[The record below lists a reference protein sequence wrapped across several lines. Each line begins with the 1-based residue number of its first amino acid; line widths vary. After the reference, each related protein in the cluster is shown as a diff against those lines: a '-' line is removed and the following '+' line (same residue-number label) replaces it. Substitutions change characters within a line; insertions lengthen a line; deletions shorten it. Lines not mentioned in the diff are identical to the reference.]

1 MEKKLLNKKL
11 MLLAGALV
19 VLSGNGAAQ
28 GLRVVKG
35 LASPESVMLAADGRI
50 FVSQIGEFGA
60 DSDGSV
66 VVIEKDGQAVTFAK
80 GLDDPK
86 GMAEHGDFIYVAD
99 KTRVWKIGKKGK
111 PAVFVPASAFPVAP
125 QFLNDVAIDPK
136 GNVYVSDSGDTK
148 VGGGGAIFRISPDGV
163 VSVVTSHAEDGRVK
177 SPNGL
182 LVDRGSLLAVDFA
195 SGELYR
201 IDLQSPHPSKK
212 LADGFGGG
220 DGLALDRAG
229 NLQISD
235 WKNGKVFRLNLKKKD
250 ARPIEYKQDFQA
262 AADITLD
269 ASRKFVLVPDMKA
282 GTLTWLPIQR

>member
-1 MEKKLLNKKL
+1 MLNKKL
-11 MLLAGALV
+11 VLIAAALTI
-19 VLSGNGAAQ
+19 LSGNLAAKD
-28 GLRVVKG
+28 LRVVKG
-35 LASPESVMLAADGRI
+35 LSSPESVMAADDGRI
-50 FVSQIGEFGA
+50 FVSQIGGFGV
-60 DSDGSV
+60 DGDGS
-66 VVIEKDGQAVTFAK
+66 IAIIGKDGQISTFAT

-86 GMAEHGDFIYVAD
+86 GFARHGDFIYVAD
-99 KTRVWKIGKKGK
+99 KMRVWKIDKKGK
-111 PAVFVPASAFPVAP
+111 VTVFAPASAFPAAP
-125 QFLNDVAIDPK
+125 QFLNDVAIDAK

-148 VGGGGAIFRISPDGV
+148 VGGGGAIFSISPDGV

-212 LADGFGGG
+212 LAGGFGGG

-229 NLQISD
+229 NLHISD

-250 ARPIEYKQDFQA
+250 AKPIEYEQDFQA

>member
-1 MEKKLLNKKL
+1 MS
-11 MLLAGALV
+11 AD
-19 VLSGNGAAQ
+19 
-28 GLRVVKG
+28 
-35 LASPESVMLAADGRI
+35 DGRI
-50 FVSQIGEFGA
+50 FVSQIGEFGV
-60 DSDGSV
+60 DGDGSIAI
-66 VVIEKDGQAVTFAK
+66 IEKNGQAVAFAT

-86 GMAEHGDFIYVAD
+86 GIAQHGDFIYVAD
-99 KTRVWKIGKKGK
+99 KMRVWKIDKKGK
-111 PAVFVPASAFPVAP
+111 PAVFLSASAFPVTP
-125 QFLNDVAIDPK
+125 QFLNDVAIDTK
-136 GNVYVSDSGDTK
+136 GNVYVSDSGDIK
-148 VGGGGAIFRISPDGV
+148 AGGGGAIFRISPDGV

-182 LVDRGSLLAVDFA
+182 LIDRGSLLVVDFS